1 MDRISRRRIGFT
13 LIELLV
19 VIAIIAIL
27 IALLLPAV
35 QQAREAA
42 RRTQCKN
49 NLKQLGLA
57 LHNYHD
63 TADRFPYTRGGTAQ
77 DGGAG
82 TSNGERLSPFFG
94 MLPYLDQAPMYNQIT
109 GQPNQ
114 GDRPWANTAWWNTNL
129 VALQCPSDFLHKR
142 DRGKTSY
149 VFNRGDRATELDHW
163 EPERQRG
170 FMGGKVPF
178 NMRDIID
185 GTSNTMAMS
194 ETRRS
199 RAYGA
204 DNLEA
209 FGHPQLSVTG
219 VETNPSL
226 CLATLAGGDRNRF
239 ATPIPTINADRGRGG
254 RWGDG
259 LTVFTGF
266 QAILP
271 PNSPSCVAGT
281 GNEDSNNAI
290 YSASSAHEGGVQV
303 LMVDGAV
310 RFVSQ
315 NIDTGSLVATPP
327 GRTTAKSP
335 YGIWGALSTRQCNE
349 TVGEF

>member
-1 MDRISRRRIGFT
+1 MDRVRQRRVGFT

-63 TADRFPYTRGGTAQ
+63 THNRFPYTR
-77 DGGAG
+77 AG
-82 TSNGERLSPFFG
+82 TNQGPLNNAERLSPFPG
-94 MLPYLDQAPMYNQIT
+94 MLPYLDQAPMFNLIQ
-109 GQPNQ
+109 GQVNG
-114 GDRPWANTAWWNTNL
+114 GDVPWANTQWWNENL

-178 NMRDIID
+178 AIRDIMD
-185 GTSNTMAMS
+185 GTSNTIAMA

-209 FGHPQLSVTG
+209 IGHPQVNVAG

-226 CLATLAGGDRNRF
+226 CIAALASGDKSRF
-239 ATPIPTINADRGRGG
+239 ANPIASLNADRGRGG
-254 RWGDG
+254 RWADG

-271 PNSPSCVAGT
+271 PNSPSCVAGG

-290 YSASSAHEGGVQV
+290 YSASSAHDGGVQV
-303 LMVDGAV
+303 LLVDGTV
-310 RFVSQ
+310 RFISQ
-315 NIDTGSLVATPP
+315 NIDAGSMVATPP
-327 GRTTAKSP
+327 GRTLAKSP
-335 YGIWGALSTRQCNE
+335 YGIWGALATRQCGE
-349 TVGEF
+349 TIGEF